1 MPGVAARSKGWAAV
15 SEEWLRA
22 TSRSVRPVKI
32 DTSAPNVARVWNY
45 LVGGRDNFEADR
57 RAARLL
63 VSAAPVIAEIGPV
76 SRAFLRRAVT
86 HLAAETGIRQ
96 FLDIG
101 TGIPTAGNTHEIA
114 QAAAP
119 GCRIVYVD
127 NDPVVL
133 AHARALLRSAAG
145 GVSFLDAD
153 ARDPDSVIDG
163 AGATLDLTRPVAVVM
178 IDILNFLPDPVAVM
192 AGLLAPLPSGSYLA
206 VMQPTADERLAPAA
220 ERWNRISPVQVYLR
234 DQATVEGWFA
244 GLGLDLVEP
253 GIVELDRWRSAPGD
267 RHYAGGMP
275 VLGAVA
281 RKP

>member
-1 MPGVAARSKGWAAV
+1 LPDSRIPFG
-15 SEEWLRA
+15 LL
-22 TSRSVRPVKI
+22 TSCN
-32 DTSAPNVARVWNY
+32 TNY
-45 LVGGRDNFEADR
+45 CGKDNFAADR
-57 RAARLL
+57 EAIGGLLKAVPNARTG
-63 VSAAPVIAEIGPV
+63 AREN
-76 SRAFLRRAVT
+76 RAFLGRAVRF
-86 HLAAETGIRQ
+86 LAEEAGIRQ

-101 TGIPTAGNTHEIA
+101 TGMPTAGNTHEVA

-119 GCRIVYVD
+119 ACRIVYVD

-153 ARDPDSVIDG
+153 ARDPASVIDG
-163 AGATLDLTRPVAVVM
+163 ARQTLDLTRPVAVVM